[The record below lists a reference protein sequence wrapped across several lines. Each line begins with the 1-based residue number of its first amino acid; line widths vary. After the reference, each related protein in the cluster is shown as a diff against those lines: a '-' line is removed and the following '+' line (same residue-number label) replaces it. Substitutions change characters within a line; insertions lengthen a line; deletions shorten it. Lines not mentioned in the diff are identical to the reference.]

1 MRVPRT
7 SDVASAGGGR
17 PSSWAGRGW
26 LYREVMEQR
35 TLGGEGLEVSAIGLG
50 TMGMTMAYGASDE
63 SGGIATI
70 RRARELGVTFLDTAE
85 LYGGGTGSN
94 EKLVGRA
101 IEGFRDEM
109 VLATKFGFVLPREE
123 NMARRLDSRPEH
135 IREVAENSLR
145 YLGTDHID
153 VLYQHR
159 VDPDVP
165 IEEVA
170 GAVGELI
177 AEGKVR
183 FFGLSEAGGEL
194 IRRAHAVQPVS
205 VLQTE
210 YSIFERAVEAE
221 ILPTIREL
229 GIGFVAYSPLGRG
242 FLTSAVKPAAEY
254 PADDMRSWD
263 ERWQPG
269 NYERNVEAIEKL
281 GELAREKGI
290 QLTQLALA
298 WLLAQGDDVVPIPGT
313 RSPERLAENVGA
325 AEVEL
330 TEQDLARIRE
340 ILPEGA
346 FGGRYPKAMMPQ
358 W

>member
-1 MRVPRT
+1 MQ
-7 SDVASAGGGR
+7 
-17 PSSWAGRGW
+17 
-26 LYREVMEQR
+26 QR
-35 TLGGEGLEVSAIGLG
+35 NLGQQGLISSAIGLG
-50 TMGMTMAYGASDE
+50 TMGMTMAYSAGDE
-63 SGGIATI
+63 AGGIATI
-70 RRARELGVTFLDTAE
+70 RRAHDLGVTMIDTAE

-94 EKLVGRA
+94 EQLVGRA
-101 IEGFRDEM
+101 IEGFRDDM
-109 VLATKFGFVLPREE
+109 VLATKFGFVLPFDR
-123 NMARRLDSRPEH
+123 AAGRLFDSRPEH
-135 IREVAENSLR
+135 IREVTENSLR
-145 YLGTDHID
+145 FLGTDHID

-159 VDPDVP
+159 VDPGVP

-177 AEGKVR
+177 QEGKVR
-183 FFGLSEAGGEL
+183 FFGLSEAGVDV

-221 ILPTIREL
+221 VLPAVREL

-242 FLTSAVKPAAEY
+242 FLTTAVKPAAEY

-269 NYERNVEAIEKL
+269 NYERNAEAIEQL
-281 GELAREKGI
+281 TELARERDI
-290 QLTQLALA
+290 QVTQLALA
-298 WLLAQGDDVVPIPGT
+298 WLLAQGEDIVPIPGT
-313 RSPERLAENVGA
+313 RSPERLAENVAA

-330 TEQDLARIRE
+330 TAEDLERIDE
-340 ILPEGA
+340 IVPHGA
-346 FGGRYPKAMMPQ
+346 FGGRYPEAMMPQ

>member
-1 MRVPRT
+1 MEHRV
-7 SDVASAGGGR
+7 
-17 PSSWAGRGW
+17 
-26 LYREVMEQR
+26 
-35 TLGGEGLEVSAIGLG
+35 LGGQGLEVSAIGLG

-63 SGGIATI
+63 AGGIETI
-70 RRARELGVTFLDTAE
+70 RRAHALGVTFLDTAE

-101 IEGFRDEM
+101 IEGFREEM

-135 IREVAENSLR
+135 IREVTENSLR

-177 AEGKVR
+177 GEGKVR
-183 FFGLSEAGGEL
+183 FLGLSEAGGDV
-194 IRRAHAVQPVS
+194 IRRAHAVQ
-205 VLQTE
+205 
-210 YSIFERAVEAE
+210 
-221 ILPTIREL
+221 PTIREL

-281 GELAREKGI
+281 GELASEKGI
-290 QLTQLALA
+290 GLTQLALA
-298 WLLAQGDDVVPIPGT
+298 WLLAQGDDIVPIPGT
-313 RSPERLAENVGA
+313 RSPERLAENVA
-325 AEVEL
+325 AADVVL
-330 TEQDLARIRE
+330 TEEDLARVNE
-340 ILPEGA
+340 ILPEGS
-346 FGGRYPKAMMPQ
+346 FGGRYPEAMMPK